1 MLRRR
6 EATCFSSPSDD
17 EVGALQGA
25 IRAER
30 APASGAIKHGA
41 IKQSTT
47 SPAVDSGEQLV
58 DDLGC
63 DPLVVKVRARYIPP
77 SHGTVQSDQS
87 RDTVPPKITRP
98 EVARVVHCPRVVCSS
113 AVRS

>member
-1 MLRRR
+1 MDTASASERSNQVHNER
-6 EATCFSSPSDD
+6 
-17 EVGALQGA
+17 Q
-25 IRAER
+25 RAE
-30 APASGAIKHGA
+30 
-41 IKQSTT
+41 QSAT

-63 DPLVVKVRARYIPP
+63 DPLVVEVRARYIPP

-87 RDTVPPKITRP
+87 RDTIPPKITRP